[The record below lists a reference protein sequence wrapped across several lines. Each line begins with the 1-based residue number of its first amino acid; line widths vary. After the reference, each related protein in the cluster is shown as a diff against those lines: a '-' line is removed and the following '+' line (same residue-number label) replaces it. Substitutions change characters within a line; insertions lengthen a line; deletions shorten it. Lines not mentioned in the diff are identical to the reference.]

1 MPVEVKAGVRGSM
14 KSLHSFMGAKKSS
27 VAVRISLENFSELP
41 DSRIKILPL
50 YAIHRIFDLI

>member
-1 MPVEVKAGVRGSM
+1 M
-14 KSLHSFMGAKKSS
+14 KSLHSFMEAKKSS

-41 DSRIKILPL
+41 DGKIKILPL